1 MSFFSEDKPKSVPCR
16 TAKTPTE
23 NFKIYGLKN
32 QNKDP
37 GKSSPI
43 EN

>member
-1 MSFFSEDKPKSVPCR
+1 MSLFSEDNPKSVPCR

-32 QNKDP
+32 
-37 GKSSPI
+37 
-43 EN
+43 